1 MNHVPIIYD
10 LETYPNCFLA
20 GFMDLT
26 GNWGVF
32 EISDRVNQS
41 AELMKYL
48 RAMQS
53 EGITMVGF
61 NNLGF
66 DYPIIHT
73 FMKMGRATADVLYNK
88 AMAIIGSQDGDD
100 RWAHQVY
107 TKDRSIPQTD
117 LYKIHHFDNN
127 SRRTSLKALEFSM
140 RMDNIQELPFEVGTY
155 LNDNQ
160 KNLLTEYLENDLKA
174 TLSFYKETT
183 PMIEFREELTQK
195 YGRDFMNHNDTK
207 IGKDYFAMRLEQA
220 GVELY
225 EYGPEGRQPRQTKR
239 PQIHLN
245 QAILPWI
252 RFEQPEFN
260 RVLDWLK
267 QQVITE
273 TKGVF
278 KDLTATIDGFE
289 FAFGLGGIHG
299 SVESQVVESDDEW
312 VVIDLDVAS
321 YYPNIPVAQ
330 RFYPAHLGEVFCDI
344 YLDVYQQRKAHPKKQ
359 FPAINAMLKLALN
372 GVYGDSN
379 NLFSIFY
386 DPLYTMSTTLNGQ
399 LFLCLLSEQMMKID
413 GLIMIQANTDGIT
426 VRVRRTAKFMVDI
439 VARWWED
446 TIGLELEE
454 AIYSRMFV
462 RDCNNYIGEYTDG
475 SLKRKGAYAHE
486 TPLDNPNTGEVGWHK
501 DASALVIPK
510 VAEKILL
517 HGGNIRDEVEKHD
530 DRMDFMLRV
539 KVPKSSR
546 LVVHRD
552 GVDDPVQ
559 NLTRYY
565 VSEEGGELVKIMP
578 PTPKMIRE
586 GKTENR
592 RIAVQKGWRVCVCN
606 DIRDARDDINYDYYV
621 NEVEKL
627 IMGLR

>member
-32 EISDRVNQS
+32 EISDRRDQS
-41 AELMKYL
+41 DELMQYL
-48 RAMQS
+48 RSLQS
-53 EGITMVGF
+53 SSTTMVGF
-61 NNLGF
+61 NNIGF

-73 FMKMGRATADVLYNK
+73 FLKMGRATADVLYNK

-107 TKDRSIPQTD
+107 TKDRIIPQID

-127 SRRTSLKALEFSM
+127 ARRTSLKALEFSM

-239 PQIHLN
+239 PQIHLT
-245 QAILPWI
+245 QAILPWV

-278 KDLTATIDGFE
+278 KDLTATVNGFE
-289 FAFGLGGIHG
+289 FDFGLGGIHG
-299 SVESQVVESDDEW
+299 SVESQVVESDEEW
-312 VVIDLDVAS
+312 VIIDLDVAS
-321 YYPNIPVAQ
+321 YYPNLAIAN
-330 RFYPAHLGEVFCDI
+330 RFYPAHLGEQFCTI
-344 YLDVYQQRKAHPKKQ
+344 YQDVYEQRKAHPKKQ

-379 NLFSIFY
+379 SRFSIFY
-386 DPLYTMSTTLNGQ
+386 DPLYTMTITLNGQ
-399 LFLCLLSEQMMKID
+399 LLLCWLAENLMKIPD
-413 GLIMIQANTDGIT
+413 LEMIQVNTDGLT
-426 VRVRRTAKFMVDI
+426 VRVRRGVKFMVDA
-439 VARWWED
+439 VAGWWQNA
-446 TIGLELEE
+446 TGLELEE
-454 AIYSRMFV
+454 AIYSRMFI
-462 RDCNNYIGEYTDG
+462 RDVNNYIGEYENG
-475 SLKRKGAYAHE
+475 GVKRKGAYE
-486 TPLDNPNTGEVGWHK
+486 YNLQWHQN
-501 DASALVIPK
+501 ASALVVPK

-517 HGGNIRDEVEKHD
+517 QGGNIRDEVILHAHEPYCQW
-530 DRMDFMLRV
+530 DFMLRV

-552 GVDDPVQ
+552 GVDELVQ

-565 VSEEGGELVKIMP
+565 VSNEGGELVKIMP

-606 DIRDARDDINYDYYV
+606 DIRGARDDINYDYYV